1 VSSPIALSFATSAGT
16 FAKFYSRSHDAVIR
30 VCDGAGQCDR
40 NARAHGR
47 FQGGI
52 VNGRAPGAARVSGQR
67 REVKFAHALS
77 LSDFGSKRFVIY
89 GFHVN
94 DSRWIKWF
102 AIATAVLTASLVFLT
117 IVLARYA
124 SRLDVLTDA
133 LVASQRPN
141 QPSSPTPEQS
151 PTPTASPIPR
161 AIPIATP
168 SLTPSPSPQP
178 TRVPR
183 RHPRRHR

>member
-1 VSSPIALSFATSAGT
+1 VLVCLDHVASFIVNANHGRRPAGRPQSRSFAPRNPPPRHSPN
-16 FAKFYSRSHDAVIR
+16 SNR
-30 VCDGAGQCDR
+30 VLDNTGDNR
-40 NARAHGR
+40 WL
-47 FQGGI
+47 
-52 VNGRAPGAARVSGQR
+52 P
-67 REVKFAHALS
+67 AHALP

-89 GFHVN
+89 VFRMN
-94 DSRWIKWF
+94 DSRWIRWF
-102 AIATAVLTASLVFLT
+102 AITNAVLTAGLVFLT
-117 IVLARYA
+117 IVLVRYA
-124 SRLDVLTDA
+124 SRLDVLTDS

-141 QPSSPTPEQS
+141 QPSNPTPEQS
-151 PTPTASPIPR
+151 PTPTPTVAPIPR

>member
-1 VSSPIALSFATSAGT
+1 VIKTHEHEAVAPLGVRNPDRSPL
-16 FAKFYSRSHDAVIR
+16 
-30 VCDGAGQCDR
+30 
-40 NARAHGR
+40 
-47 FQGGI
+47 GI
-52 VNGRAPGAARVSGQR
+52 HRRDTAPTPTAFLITGDNRWLP
-67 REVKFAHALS
+67 AHALP

-89 GFHVN
+89 VFCMN
-94 DSRWIKWF
+94 DSRWIRWF
-102 AIATAVLTASLVFLT
+102 AITNAVLTAGLVFLT
-117 IVLARYA
+117 IVLVRYA
-124 SRLDVLTDA
+124 SRLDVLTDS

-141 QPSSPTPEQS
+141 QPSNPTPEQS
-151 PTPTASPIPR
+151 PTPTPTVAPIPR

>member
-1 VSSPIALSFATSAGT
+1 MRGPGGVAERLIAPVLKTGRPKGLVSSNLTPSASLIIRHLQHHALRRIMLLCKDLGDLSDES
-16 FAKFYSRSHDAVIR
+16 
-30 VCDGAGQCDR
+30 
-40 NARAHGR
+40 
-47 FQGGI
+47 
-52 VNGRAPGAARVSGQR
+52 APGTRAKS
-67 REVKFAHALS
+67 AHALP

-89 GFHVN
+89 GFRMD

-102 AIATAVLTASLVFLT
+102 TIATAVLTASLVFLT

-141 QPSSPTPEQS
+141 QLSSPTPEQS
-151 PTPTASPIPR
+151 PTPTDAPIPR

-168 SLTPSPSPQP
+168 SLTPSPSPHP
-178 TRVPR
+178 ARVPR

>member
-1 VSSPIALSFATSAGT
+1 M
-16 FAKFYSRSHDAVIR
+16 
-30 VCDGAGQCDR
+30 
-40 NARAHGR
+40 
-47 FQGGI
+47 
-52 VNGRAPGAARVSGQR
+52 
-67 REVKFAHALS
+67 
-77 LSDFGSKRFVIY
+77 
-89 GFHVN
+89 N
-94 DSRWIKWF
+94 DSRWIKWLT
-102 AIATAVLTASLVFLT
+102 IATAALAGGLVFLT

-133 LVASQRPN
+133 VIASQRLS

-168 SLTPSPSPQP
+168 SLTPSPTPHPAQ
-178 TRVPR
+178 VPR